1 MKLKHTKCYI
11 PNYPRPQ
18 LVRAD
23 WVDLNGEWKFDF
35 GEDVEEANALQGNMS
50 RKILVPFTY
59 ETVKSGVGQTE
70 CHELVWYSRKIKGK
84 KGKRAILYFEGA
96 DYDVEVYIDGKSVGT
111 HRGAYTRFSFDV
123 TDFLSEQESTLV
135 VKCKDESHPMQALG
149 KQRWMQESFS
159 CWYVQTT
166 GIYKSVWMEYVED
179 TYLTALKITPE
190 TKDYSVRFD
199 VCVNRPAADVEVRF
213 FVSFD
218 GEPVQTASVWASE
231 KENTLSVR
239 LDSQRLRHQ
248 VVLWSHWDPNLYDVE
263 IAVYKNGKLTDRVG
277 SYFGLR
283 DYRAKE
289 GKLLFNDV
297 PFYAKLLLDQGYWKD
312 SGLTPPSEESLARD
326 IELSK
331 QMGFN
336 GVRKHQKTEDERFF
350 YYADVMGFT
359 VWCEMPSNHWFS
371 DQATKEISREWLDI
385 VTQYY
390 NHPSITTW
398 VVFNESWGVRN
409 LRRNP
414 AQANLATGLYYLTK
428 SIDTMRPVVS
438 NDGWTQTKSDI
449 LTLHHYEQD
458 AEKLLEFYNTL
469 QKRTEGAAQN
479 PQMLPY
485 AEGYAYEGQPIVFS
499 EFGGAAHVSDCK
511 GALDWGYG
519 GVSTTEEFLS
529 RYASLIEAIHRM
541 DINGYCYTQLTDVEQ
556 EVNGLLNACHEPKF
570 PVEEIEK
577 RNRY

>member
-1 MKLKHTKCYI
+1 MKHTKCYI
-11 PNYPRPQ
+11 KEYPRPQ
-18 LVRAD
+18 LVRPD
-23 WVDLNGEWKFDF
+23 WVNLNGDWKFGF
-35 GEDVEEANALQGNMS
+35 GEETQEKSALKGELSQVI
-50 RKILVPFTY
+50 RVPFTY
-59 ETVKSGVGQTE
+59 ETKMSGIGQTE
-70 CHELVWYSRKIKGK
+70 HHELVWYSTKIKGK
-84 KGKRAILYFEGA
+84 KGKRAILHFEGV
-96 DYDVEVYIDGKSVGT
+96 DYETEVYIDGKIVGS

-123 TDFLSEQESTLV
+123 TKYLTEKESTLV
-135 VKCKDESHPMQALG
+135 VKCKDESHPMQVLG
-149 KQRWMQESFS
+149 KQRWTKESFT

-179 TYLTALKITPE
+179 TYLTALKITPD
-190 TKDYSVRFD
+190 TKDYSVHFD
-199 VCVNRPAADVEVRF
+199 VSVNQPAENVEVRF
-213 FVSFD
+213 AISFN
-218 GEPVQTASVWASE
+218 GALVQTASVWANE

-239 LDSQRLRHQ
+239 LDSNKLRHQ

-263 IAVYKNGKLTDRVG
+263 ISVYKNGKLTDTVG

-312 SGLTPPSEESLARD
+312 SALTPPSEEALMKD

-350 YYADVMGFT
+350 YYADIMGFT
-359 VWCEMPSNHWFS
+359 VWCEMPSNHWFCDS
-371 DQATKEISREWLDI
+371 TSKEITREWLDI

-390 NHPSITTW
+390 NHPSLVTW

-409 LRRNP
+409 IRRNE
-414 AQANLATGLYYLTK
+414 AQSNLATGLYYLTK
-428 SIDTMRPVVS
+428 SMDTMRPVIS
-438 NDGWTQTKSDI
+438 NDGWVQAKSDI

-458 AEKLLEFYNTL
+458 AKKLLAFYDTL
-469 QKRTEGAAQN
+469 QKRTESAAQN

-485 AEGYAYEGQPIVFS
+485 AEGYAYEGQPIIFS
-499 EFGGAAHVSDCK
+499 EFGGAAYVSDCN
-511 GALDWGYG
+511 GELDWGYG
-519 GVSTTEEFLS
+519 GVKTTEEFLE
-529 RYASLIEAIHRM
+529 RYGSLIDAIHKM
-541 DINGYCYTQLTDVEQ
+541 DINGYCYTQITDVEQ
-556 EVNGLLNACHEPKF
+556 EVNGLLNANHEPKV